1 MKKTIIVISV
11 IIVIA
16 CVLLC
21 ACGTK
26 KGDDETTTST
36 LAVTEIEVLTEEN
49 GDSYVTNNSGEHI
62 PITTGIDGVADLFED
77 LVTKTEAQ
85 VSREAESIS
94 QAKETQTAAP
104 ATTEAASTPATSAP
118 QTTESSGGIVIGN
131 GDPLNEDNAAVIN
144 WG

>member
-1 MKKTIIVISV
+1 MKKTIIVIAV

-26 KGDDETTTST
+26 KGNEETTTTS
-36 LAVTEIEVLTEEN
+36 AAEIEVLTDEN
-49 GDSYVTNNSGEHI
+49 GEAFVTNKEGEHI
-62 PITTGIDGVADLFED
+62 PVTTGLDGAAEFVED

-94 QAKETQTAAP
+94 QAKETQA
-104 ATTEAASTPATSAP
+104 ATTEIGSTPATSAP
-118 QTTESSGGIVIGN
+118 QTTQSSGGIEIGD
-131 GDPLNEDNAAVIN
+131 GDPLDEDNAAVIN